1 MRNYFTFDGVDSR
14 SFGVYISGQGTF
26 KAPARSY
33 DALEIPGRNGALLGI
48 DSRLGNVELTYPA
61 FIYSNFAENIAAF
74 RAFLLSHKGYFKL
87 KDSYHPD
94 EFRLAYYPGPFE
106 PDVTSANNA
115 GSFDITFICKPQ
127 RYLESGEEVIEL
139 IPGQSETHTYTGN
152 PASFVALGGDQIT
165 SLQIPLRFYQN
176 LNGYD
181 HPWPG
186 GGGDNK
192 FEPFSGT
199 HNGVTFTVQDDGTV
213 KITGNAT
220 AATWTSVNRY
230 VDLPWNGINAGDTVV
245 LWSDIYAVVGSYEG
259 STLISN
265 KSSQNGVATSYTIP
279 SNATRLRFYEYAKAT
294 VPSAGEVFDVIG
306 HYYFAKA
313 NSFSSWTPYANICP
327 INGLTGLSVYVS
339 PTQDPDDAT
348 AYNVDWSTQA
358 GTVYYGTVDPVSG
371 QLTVDRASVDMG
383 SLSWSAYGGTA
394 EWDRYISSGL
404 DSLAKS
410 SSSVLCSI
418 FMPRIG
424 SETIVANM
432 VWIASGNGKTSATTN
447 VGAYANAAAFK
458 TAMSGQQLVY
468 ELATPITYQL
478 TPVQIAALLAGE
490 TFVWSSNNEG
500 VTVEV
505 TFVIPTILENPT
517 LFDALPLLRVYGTGI
532 LGIGSHTITI
542 TAADVYTDIDCE
554 MMDCFKGSANKNQYV
569 QFSGNDFPTLEP
581 GVNGFTF
588 SGITKVEVKPRWW
601 SV

>member
-14 SFGVYISGQGTF
+14 SFGVYTSGQGTF

-48 DSRLGNVELTYPA
+48 DSRLGNAELTYPA

-165 SLQIPLRFYQN
+165 SLQIPLRFYQD
-176 LNGYD
+176 LHGYD
-181 HPWPG
+181 HPWPAG
-186 GGGDNK
+186 GGVNK
-192 FEPFSGT
+192 CSYDTDYTPTAGVNNNTINLFSLTLAAGTYTFSCKQSVNVATSTRNTLVVKVGSNAAQYENSGT
-199 HNGVTFTVQDDGTV
+199 NYNPANLRHTITFTVSEESTV
-213 KITGNAT
+213 VFSIWCHTPST
-220 AATWTSVNRY
+220 AA
-230 VDLPWNGINAGDTVV
+230 
-245 LWSDIYAVVGSYEG
+245 IYNEWQVESGSFTAYAPY
-259 STLISN
+259 SN
-265 KSSQNGVATSYTIP
+265 V
-279 SNATRLRFYEYAKAT
+279 
-294 VPSAGEVFDVIG
+294 
-306 HYYFAKA
+306 
-313 NSFSSWTPYANICP
+313 CP
-327 INGLTGLSVYVS
+327 ITGLTGLSAYVS

-348 AYNVDWSTQA
+348 SYAVYWTTEA
-358 GTVYYGTVDPVSG
+358 GTVYHGTVDVVTG
-371 QLTVDRASVDMG
+371 VLTVTHAMKDLG
-383 SLSWSAYGGTA
+383 SLSWTKYASYHTFVASISDMYPVDSTDYARGLICSAYPSVNYWWSSSTKPDFSISHAGTNTIA
-394 EWDRYISSGL
+394 IKDSSK
-404 DSLAKS
+404 DSL
-410 SSSVLCSI
+410 
-418 FMPRIG
+418 
-424 SETIVANM
+424 T
-432 VWIASGNGKTSATTN
+432 
-447 VGAYANAAAFK
+447 VGDFK
-458 TAMSGQQLVY
+458 TAVSGIQLVY
-468 ELATPITYQL
+468 ELNTPITYQL

-517 LFDALPLLRVYGTGI
+517 LFDALPFLRVYGTGI

-581 GVNGFTF
+581 GVNGFSF

>member
-33 DALEIPGRNGALLGI
+33 DAIEIPGRNGALLGM

-139 IPGQSETHTYTGN
+139 IPGQSETNTYTGN
-152 PASFVALGGDQIT
+152 PASFVAQGGDQIT
-165 SLQIPLRFYQN
+165 SLQIPLRFYQD
-176 LNGYD
+176 LHGYAN
-181 HPWPG
+181 PWPG
-186 GGGDNK
+186 GGGVNLLDPDNLETVTVNVGERFGHK
-192 FEPFSGT
+192 YSGVGT
-199 HNGVTFTVQDDGTV
+199 YSIKAYATGTAGYVYARVLNTDGTWGPV
-213 KITGNAT
+213 YYVVANTTAT
-220 AATWTSVNRY
+220 AQ
-230 VDLPWNGINAGDTVV
+230 TV
-245 LWSDIYAVVGSYEG
+245 
-259 STLISN
+259 
-265 KSSQNGVATSYTIP
+265 TI
-279 SNATRLRFYEYAKAT
+279 
-294 VPSAGEVFDVIG
+294 SAGQTLFIYNASAWTESASSELFNGWKVQVALSSTQPDQ
-306 HYYFAKA
+306 YY
-313 NSFSSWTPYANICP
+313 PYKNICP
-327 INGLTGLSVYVS
+327 ITGLTGLSVYVG

-348 AYNVDWSTQA
+348 TYNVDWSTQA
-358 GTVYYGTVDPVSG
+358 GTVYHGTVDPVAG
-371 QLTVDRASVDMG
+371 QLTVDRISVNLNPSAKSENANGYFWYTTAAAMGIGAISGLNAGLLCNRLAAISNISQTSAEGKIVFFANGIIRWKEQG
-383 SLSWSAYGGTA
+383 SLS
-394 EWDRYISSGL
+394 
-404 DSLAKS
+404 LADYS
-410 SSSVLCSI
+410 TYL
-418 FMPRIG
+418 
-424 SETIVANM
+424 ANNPLQ
-432 VWIASGNGKTSATTN
+432 I
-447 VGAYANAAAFK
+447 
-458 TAMSGQQLVY
+458 VY

-490 TFVWSSNNEG
+490 TFVWSSNNEE

-505 TFVIPTILENPT
+505 ASVIPTILENPT
-517 LFDALPLLRVYGTGI
+517 LFDALPFLRVYGTGI

-581 GVNGFTF
+581 GVNGFSF

>member
-33 DALEIPGRNGALLGI
+33 DAIEIPGRNGALLGI

-127 RYLESGEEVIEL
+127 RYLESGEEVTEL

-152 PASFVALGGDQIT
+152 PASFVALDGDQIT

-176 LNGYD
+176 LNGFD
-181 HPWPG
+181 HPWPAG
-186 GGGDNK
+186 GGVNVLDDNIKLTAGTYHGLQLSTQNGYEYTLTGTATEGGTIITNIIAIGDAVILPPGTYIGNAGAYELRDAAGNFLK
-192 FEPFSGT
+192 NQYGGTPFTRDEPFYVRRVYLEIV
-199 HNGVTFTVQDDGTV
+199 NGRTY
-213 KITGNAT
+213 NAT
-220 AATWTSVNRY
+220 NFIGLAK
-230 VDLPWNGINAGDTVV
+230 
-245 LWSDIYAVVGSYEG
+245 G
-259 STLISN
+259 STALT
-265 KSSQNGVATSYTIP
+265 A
-279 SNATRLRFYEYAKAT
+279 
-294 VPSAGEVFDVIG
+294 
-306 HYYFAKA
+306 
-313 NSFSSWTPYANICP
+313 FSPYSNICP
-327 INGLTGLSVYVS
+327 ITGLTGLSVYVG

-348 AYNVDWSTQA
+348 VYNAVWSTQA
-358 GTVYYGTVDPVSG
+358 GTVYHGTVDPVTG
-371 QLTVDRASVDMG
+371 QLTVDWASVDMG
-383 SLSWSAYGGTA
+383 SLSWSRNATYNVMYAYVAGKAKGRGNLICSNYKTA
-394 EWDRYISSGL
+394 ELYYEYLSSGE
-404 DSLAKS
+404 
-410 SSSVLCSI
+410 I
-418 FMPRIG
+418 
-424 SETIVANM
+424 
-432 VWIASGNGKTSATTN
+432 SGALNNNAINVKDDAYTSA
-447 VGAYANAAAFK
+447 ADFK
-458 TAMSGQQLVY
+458 TAMNGVQLVY
-468 ELATPITYQL
+468 ELATPLTYQL

-490 TFVWSSNNEG
+490 TFVWSSNNE
-500 VTVEV
+500 VVAVEV
-505 TFVIPTILENPT
+505 TSLIPTILENPT
-517 LFDALPLLRVYGTGI
+517 LFDALPFLRVYGTGT
-532 LGIGSHTITI
+532 LGMGSHTITI
-542 TAADVYTDIDCE
+542 TAADEYTDIDCE

-581 GVNGFTF
+581 GVNGFSF

>member
-33 DALEIPGRNGALLGI
+33 DAIEIPGRNGALLGI

-61 FIYSNFAENIAAF
+61 FIYSNFTENIAAF

-87 KDSYHPD
+87 KDSYHPE

-127 RYLESGEEVIEL
+127 RYLESGEEVTEL

-165 SLQIPLRFYQN
+165 SLQIPLRFYQD
-176 LNGYD
+176 LHGYD
-181 HPWPG
+181 HPWPAG
-186 GGGDNK
+186 GGVNK
-192 FEPFSGT
+192 CPISEHPNNPTSFWGGNWTDLVTVLNTLSEGT
-199 HNGVTFTVQDDGTV
+199 YT
-213 KITGNAT
+213 
-220 AATWTSVNRY
+220 
-230 VDLPWNGINAGDTVV
+230 
-245 LWSDIYAVVGSYEG
+245 
-259 STLISN
+259 ISN
-265 KSSQNGVATSYTIP
+265 KYKVV
-279 SNATRLRFYEYAKAT
+279 T
-294 VPSAGEVFDVIG
+294 VPSDNTVLHGCFLIRATVNGTTTNI
-306 HYYFAKA
+306 
-313 NSFSSWTPYANICP
+313 TPYSIQTDSSPTVGKVYDESVSFTITAENKGNISACYYYCDSKIHTGTGRGTYNLYDVQIEIGATAHAWQPYSNICP
-327 INGLTGLSVYVS
+327 ISGLTGLSVYVG

-348 AYNVDWSTQA
+348 EYAVTFPEVLA
-358 GTVYYGTVDPVSG
+358 GSIDPVTGEIKRRPVYNPYNGETIIGPWVSSLDEYAPG
-371 QLTVDRASVDMG
+371 ATPTIGAQVVD
-383 SLSWSAYGGTA
+383 LGGA
-394 EWDRYISSGL
+394 ETTSQTTPIII
-404 DSLAKS
+404 
-410 SSSVLCSI
+410 SVL
-418 FMPRIG
+418 
-424 SETIVANM
+424 
-432 VWIASGNGKTSATTN
+432 NGIN
-447 VGAYANAAAFK
+447 N
-458 TAMSGQQLVY
+458 
-468 ELATPITYQL
+468 
-478 TPVQIAALLAGE
+478 
-490 TFVWSSNNEG
+490 VWSSNNE
-500 VTVEV
+500 TVSV
-505 TFVIPTILENPT
+505 DVSTPVPTELNNPT
-517 LFDALPLLRVYGTGI
+517 LFDALPFLRVYGTGI

>member
-152 PASFVALGGDQIT
+152 PASFVALGGEQIT
-165 SLQIPLRFYQN
+165 SLQIPLRFYQD
-176 LNGYD
+176 LHGYD

-186 GGGDNK
+186 GGGVNK
-192 FEPFSGT
+192 LPNLRRVATTRIVIGQEEAYTDLMIPLTAGT
-199 HNGVTFTVQDDGTV
+199 YTLAITHTVSNNYQVYARHGSTNTQIGTLTVDGGTQSFTFTVDS
-213 KITGNAT
+213 
-220 AATWTSVNRY
+220 AANY
-230 VDLPWNGINAGDTVV
+230 
-245 LWSDIYAVVGSYEG
+245 
-259 STLISN
+259 
-265 KSSQNGVATSYTIP
+265 
-279 SNATRLRFYEYAKAT
+279 
-294 VPSAGEVFDVIG
+294 
-306 HYYFAKA
+306 
-313 NSFSSWTPYANICP
+313 SFSVYRSGGVDSDAITQFWLVSGSDAGTYTPYENICP
-327 INGLTGLSVYVS
+327 ISGLTGLSVYVS
-339 PTQDPDDAT
+339 PTQDPDNAT
-348 AYNVDWSTQA
+348 VYNVDWSTQA
-358 GTVYYGTVDPVSG
+358 GTVYHGTIDPVAG
-371 QLTVDRASVDMG
+371 QLTVDKASVDLG
-383 SLSWSAYGGTA
+383 SINWTYGSGYTYPYFIGTMPNDCVAGTTVPGQISVICSIYDSIQNIGASDFRTQDHSFQCCLNSNVATKRLLVQNSAYT
-394 EWDRYISSGL
+394 D
-404 DSLAKS
+404 
-410 SSSVLCSI
+410 
-418 FMPRIG
+418 
-424 SETIVANM
+424 
-432 VWIASGNGKTSATTN
+432 AST
-447 VGAYANAAAFK
+447 FK
-458 TAMSGQQLVY
+458 TAMEGVQLVY
-468 ELATPITYQL
+468 DLETPVTYQL
-478 TPVQIAALLAGE
+478 TPTQIAALLAGE

-505 TFVIPTILENPT
+505 TSIIPTIIENPT
-517 LFDALPLLRVYGTGI
+517 LFDALPFLRVYGTGI

-581 GVNGFTF
+581 GVNGFSF

>member
-33 DALEIPGRNGALLGI
+33 DAIEIPGKNGALLGI

-165 SLQIPLRFYQN
+165 SLQIPLRFFQD
-176 LNGYD
+176 LHGYD

-186 GGGDNK
+186 GGGVNLVDPSK
-192 FEPFSGT
+192 K
-199 HNGVTFTVQDDGTV
+199 VTASATTGSWYNDGTGFLLHSGQAYTLSANV
-213 KITGNAT
+213 GTDAT
-220 AATWTSVNRY
+220 YFVY
-230 VDLPWNGINAGDTVV
+230 
-245 LWSDIYAVVGSYEG
+245 IYAIGGTQLAYGKWTATCTPSADVYVYFQYYESGGAHLAGAELQLELG
-259 STLISN
+259 ST
-265 KSSQNGVATSYTIP
+265 ATS
-279 SNATRLRFYEYAKAT
+279 
-294 VPSAGEVFDVIG
+294 
-306 HYYFAKA
+306 
-313 NSFSSWTPYANICP
+313 FSPYANICP
-327 INGLTGLSVYVS
+327 ITGLTGLSVYIG

-348 AYNVDWSTQA
+348 VYNVEWSTQA
-358 GTVYYGTVDPVSG
+358 GTVYHGTVDPVTG
-371 QLTVDRASVDMG
+371 QLTVDKASVDLG
-383 SLSWSAYGGTA
+383 SINWTYGSGYTYPYFIGTMPNDCVAGTTVPGQISVICSIYDSIQNIGASDFRTQDHNFQCCLNSNVATKRLLVQNSAYTDA
-394 EWDRYISSGL
+394 
-404 DSLAKS
+404 
-410 SSSVLCSI
+410 
-418 FMPRIG
+418 
-424 SETIVANM
+424 
-432 VWIASGNGKTSATTN
+432 AT
-447 VGAYANAAAFK
+447 FK
-458 TAMSGQQLVY
+458 TAMEGVQLVY
-468 ELATPITYQL
+468 DLETPVKYQL
-478 TPVQIAALLAGE
+478 TPTQIAALLAGE
-490 TFVWSSNNEG
+490 TFVWSSNNEA

-505 TFVIPTILENPT
+505 SSIIPTILENPT
-517 LFDALPLLRVYGTGI
+517 LFDALPFLRVYGTGT

-581 GVNGFTF
+581 GVNGFSF

>member
-139 IPGQSETHTYTGN
+139 IPGQTETHTYTGN
-152 PASFVALGGDQIT
+152 PASFVALVGDQIT
-165 SLQIPLRFYQN
+165 SLQIPLRSYQN
-176 LNGYD
+176 LHGYD
-181 HPWPG
+181 HPWPAG
-186 GGGDNK
+186 GGKN
-192 FEPFSGT
+192 
-199 HNGVTFTVQDDGTV
+199 
-213 KITGNAT
+213 
-220 AATWTSVNRY
+220 
-230 VDLPWNGINAGDTVV
+230 V
-245 LWSDIYAVVGSYEG
+245 LNLADAVVGNDWLIHDITDLILLGQAFYVSASITNLVGNMQIQVEYTKEG
-259 STLISN
+259 TTQRIFGNLL
-265 KSSQNGVATSYTIP
+265 
-279 SNATRLRFYEYAKAT
+279 SNASGKLEVSGTIQSFDANTNVRLILKNQT
-294 VPSAGEVFDVIG
+294 SASVSD
-306 HYYFAKA
+306 YFMTYSSDH
-313 NSFSSWTPYANICP
+313 SFSPYSNICP
-327 INGLTGLSVYVS
+327 ISGLTGLSVYVS
-339 PTQDPDDAT
+339 PTQDPQDAT
-348 AYNVDWSTQA
+348 TYAVDWTTQA
-358 GTVYYGTVDPVSG
+358 GTVYGGTLDVVTG
-371 QLTVDRASVDMG
+371 LLTVDRVCEMITKDSAWYSFSTGTGNSSAAVYLEYYNNCKFVDG
-383 SLSWSAYGGTA
+383 
-394 EWDRYISSGL
+394 ISSRNG
-404 DSLAKS
+404 AIS
-410 SSSVLCSI
+410 STGKESENYWYS
-418 FMPRIG
+418 PRQNEVPEGDMCFAYSYTGFIRFHR
-424 SETIVANM
+424 TDVAN
-432 VWIASGNGKTSATTN
+432 ITDL
-447 VGAYANAAAFK
+447 NAFKAAFPD
-458 TAMSGQQLVY
+458 TQVCY
-468 ELATPITYQL
+468 YLATPITYQL

-490 TFVWSSNNEG
+490 TFAWSSNNEG

-505 TFVIPTILENPT
+505 ASVVPTILENPT
-517 LFDALPLLRVYGTGI
+517 LFDALPFLRVYGTGI

-581 GVNGFTF
+581 GVNGFSF